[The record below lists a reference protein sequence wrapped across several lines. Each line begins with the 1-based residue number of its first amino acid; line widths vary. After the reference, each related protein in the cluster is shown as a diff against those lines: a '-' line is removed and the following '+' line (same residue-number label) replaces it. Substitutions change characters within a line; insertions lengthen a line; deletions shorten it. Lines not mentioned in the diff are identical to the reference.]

1 MIREKTGVRYVFG
14 FNSGREA
21 IQAALLAKGIG
32 VGDHVVMPSYCCE
45 SVARA
50 VTSTGAQPLFCDI
63 DNDYNPDV
71 DDIVKK
77 VNSSV
82 KAIIFP
88 HLFGNPG
95 AIDRLERELEKKG
108 IRSKIFLVD
117 DAAQSFGAELKG
129 RLVGTFGDAG
139 IISFGPG
146 KTMTASGGGLLLT
159 NSEDLADKLA
169 TMELNTMSF
178 NNKLRRLA
186 YWVIFR
192 RWRRF
197 TLPLLPIFSRFLGII
212 ERSDNRLLVLCNIDA
227 SIGLEQLKKLD
238 ILLQIRIERKKRLD
252 QHLSSTW
259 KGQITLPPPN
269 ENREKYLNVATKY
282 VFRFRNNSDEGEVQD
297 RFRVFFISAGIELQN
312 LYRPIHLGLGGTWHG
327 DILERTER
335 VWKTVLQ
342 IPLEPSISQGQFKSI
357 IRTFEEIK
365 ECLINAES

>member
-1 MIREKTGVRYVFG
+1 
-14 FNSGREA
+14 
-21 IQAALLAKGIG
+21 
-32 VGDHVVMPSYCCE
+32 
-45 SVARA
+45 
-50 VTSTGAQPLFCDI
+50 
-63 DNDYNPDV
+63 
-71 DDIVKK
+71 
-77 VNSSV
+77 V

-95 AIDRLERELEKKG
+95 AIDRLERELEEKG
-108 IRSKIFLVD
+108 IRSKLFIVD
-117 DAAQSFGAELKG
+117 DAAQSFGAERKG

-159 NSEDLADKLA
+159 NSEDLADKLT
-169 TMELNTMSF
+169 TMELNTISS
-178 NNKLRRLA
+178 NNKLRRLT

-212 ERSDNRLLVLCNIDA
+212 ERSDNKLLVLCNIDA

-252 QHLSSTW
+252 QHLSSTR
-259 KGQITLPPPN
+259 KVQIILPPPN
-269 ENREKYLNVATKY
+269 ENPEKYLNVATKY

-312 LYRPIHLGLGGTWHG
+312 LYRPIHLQKGGPAYG
-327 DILERTER
+327 NPLDRTETIS
-335 VWKTVLQ
+335 KAVLQ
-342 IPLEPSISQGQFKSI
+342 IPIEPSMSGKKFEYIMN
-357 IRTFEEIK
+357 TFDKAQRYFEQPRK
-365 ECLINAES
+365 V